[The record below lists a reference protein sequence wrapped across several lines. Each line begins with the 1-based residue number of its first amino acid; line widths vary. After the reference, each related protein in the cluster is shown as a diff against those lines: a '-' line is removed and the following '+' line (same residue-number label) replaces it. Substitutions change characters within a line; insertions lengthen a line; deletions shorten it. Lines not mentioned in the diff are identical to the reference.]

1 MKLRSCV
8 LLILAWLFVSANARA
23 DAPAGTEMEPPT
35 PAPPVHEGLSPP
47 EPGEEAVEL
56 PAKIDT
62 VIVNGLTR
70 TKPFVVNRELGFAA
84 GDTITRE
91 QLDLAVTRLWNTT
104 IFAHVKARVVRKKG
118 GGQVLA
124 VFDLEDRWTLNPLLG
139 YGAGGSAFT
148 FRVGAADNNVAGR
161 FLEAQAQYQYFDGFH
176 GGQMILRDPR
186 TFNRRI
192 ETTFQLERLVRPRP
206 DFSDQRTLAR
216 LEMATLVN
224 DDSLRLGMRVDGFMD
239 RFLPPLDP
247 PSNLPAATNTVLF
260 EPNIRLGRVDTV
272 RLMQKGGSVELRQGF
287 GITDSESAPTY
298 TQTTV
303 EVLRFVTIGSRINLA
318 LRARLANISHVPPHL
333 RLYVGGLDLLRGYQ
347 DNFVRTNGYMLYNAE
362 CRYVAYDST
371 WVAFMPVAFTDGNL
385 SQDSPHALFS
395 AGVGIRVLVPKF
407 VGTGLRADL
416 AIPFE
421 NPHAEPNFGVYQ
433 FF

>member
-1 MKLRSCV
+1 MNVRVCA
-8 LLILAWLFVSANARA
+8 LLFLASLLVSTRARA
-23 DAPAGTEMEPPT
+23 DEPEGAEMEPPT
-35 PAPPVHEGLSPP
+35 PAPRAHESLSPP
-47 EPGEEAVEL
+47 EPGEDVVEL
-56 PAKIDT
+56 PAKIDA
-62 VIVNGLTR
+62 VVVNGLTR
-70 TKPFVVNRELGFAA
+70 TKAVVVHRELGFAA

-104 IFAHVKARVVRKKG
+104 IFAHVTARVVRG
-118 GGQVLA
+118 RAGQVLA

-139 YGAGGSAFT
+139 YGAGGSAFY

-206 DFSDQRTLAR
+206 EFSDQRTLAR
-216 LEMATLVN
+216 VEMATLVN

-247 PSNLPAATNTVLF
+247 PSNLPAATNSVLI
-260 EPNIRLGRVDTV
+260 EPNIRFGRVDTV

-287 GITDSESAPTY
+287 GITDSEIAPTY

-303 EVLRFVTIGSRINLA
+303 EALRFVTIGSRINLA

-362 CRYVAYDST
+362 LRYVVYDST

-416 AIPFE
+416 AIPFD